1 MNYENYRLETK
12 NRSFLVIRLFMVL
25 VLVKL
30 PKGEMFISTNELY
43 LSLVIESLF
52 DNTNKFTDSGSA
64 ADKTAEQENPGGQA
78 MCGRYYINDETA
90 KEIEKLIRQ
99 INDSLLLACKERDV
113 YPSGKAP
120 VIIGQNDR
128 MLAEEFTWGFP
139 GFDKKSV
146 IFNARSETALEK
158 KTFRDSVKER
168 RCIIPATGFYEWSE
182 KKDKYFFRS
191 PDHRVLLF
199 AGFYIS

>member
-1 MNYENYRLETK
+1 
-12 NRSFLVIRLFMVL
+12 
-25 VLVKL
+25 
-30 PKGEMFISTNELY
+30 
-43 LSLVIESLF
+43 
-52 DNTNKFTDSGSA
+52 
-64 ADKTAEQENPGGQA
+64 

-139 GFDKKSV
+139 GFDKKGV

-168 RCIIPATGFYEWSE
+168 RCIIPAAGFYEWSE

-199 AGFYIS
+199 AGFYRQYEGSERFVILTTQANASLEGIHHRMPLILGPEEAESWMFDSEATDILLHKKPGLLEKEVKGQLSLFD